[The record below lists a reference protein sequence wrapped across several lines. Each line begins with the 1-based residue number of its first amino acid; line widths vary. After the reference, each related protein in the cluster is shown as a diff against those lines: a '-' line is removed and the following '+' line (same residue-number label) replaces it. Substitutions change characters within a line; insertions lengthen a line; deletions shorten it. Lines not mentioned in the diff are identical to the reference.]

1 MSDEERKEKA
11 RAARKA
17 WRLAN
22 PEKVRESLERWK
34 KKNPDKVKTHKKA
47 WREANSDK
55 LKEAREQWRESNP
68 EKIAE
73 YNKAWRE
80 KNPEKV
86 AELNKVWRDKNPDKV
101 RELSKAWR
109 QANPD
114 KVNESNR
121 AWRKANP
128 EKVKAMK
135 KRDNMR
141 RKARLSRTPDGLM
154 ALIERMKWTKEQC
167 FTGGW
172 VVANWVNPALGY
184 FPAAAVCEWLE
195 SQGCGVVSVDRTALE
210 LRYDDHFDEAGL
222 FETFKLGYQR
232 VRDLSG
238 LVTMLEFMGIEVPAA
253 WATIDTAP
261 DRYEWA
267 SPLRNVFGHDLT
279 RIKTPKGAKHKR
291 FPCSLNLAALETWL
305 NENQLMGHLRVTC
318 YSDHN
323 DNVWLRIHVRDEDVW
338 KVRISGSGRFP
349 EGALV
354 AAVDALKGLPLTR
367 WDTSKYDTSDVV
379 DPLLAFDPMKYNGLV
394 FPLSVEGMRE
404 GLRRYMANDYIT
416 NKAVKDLI
424 SDGYVVKREDGLYIP
439 SGKDKNWNRG
449 YMDVIEPFDS

>member
-1 MSDEERKEKA
+1 MATTKLTDEERKERAK
-11 RAARKA
+11 AARKA

-22 PEKVRESLERWK
+22 PEKVRACLDRWK
-34 KKNPDKVKTHKKA
+34 KKNPDKVMASLERWKLKNPEKVKAHNKA
-47 WREANSDK
+47 WREANPDK
-55 LKEAREQWRESNP
+55 VLASVQRWKD
-68 EKIAE
+68 
-73 YNKAWRE
+73 
-80 KNPEKV
+80 KNPEK
-86 AELNKVWRDKNPDKV
+86 AAQHRKEWRERNPDKV
-101 RELSKAWR
+101 KEAKDAWM
-109 QANPD
+109 
-114 KVNESNR
+114 E
-121 AWRKANP
+121 ANP
-128 EKVKAMK
+128 EKLKEMK
-135 KRDNMR
+135 KRANLR
-141 RKARLSRTPDGLM
+141 RKARLSRTPEGLM

-253 WATIDTAP
+253 WATIDTEP

-354 AAVDALKGLPLTR
+354 AAVDALKALPLTR
-367 WDTSKYDTSDVV
+367 WDASKYDTSDVV

-416 NKAVKDLI
+416 NKAVNDLI
-424 SDGYVVKREDGLYIP
+424 SDGYVVKREDGLYVP
-439 SGKDKNWNRG
+439 SGLDKTWNEG
-449 YMDVIEPFDS
+449 YMEPLC